1 MHSFKKLFLLFFC
14 LCTSTILVAQESIV
28 KVKHASDFTITG
40 DGSNAAWN
48 NAAWNTI
55 TQRSSAVLKKENS
68 VDAPN
73 VAESYYDIV
82 YVDDYT
88 RDKVGGWKMLNTGEQ
103 IEIYRQRQI
112 KFTTPKAGYYKL
124 STVTGEAPITEM
136 WVDVR

>member
-1 MHSFKKLFLLFFC
+1 MND
-14 LCTSTILVAQESIV
+14 SISETYFV
-28 KVKHASDFTITG
+28 FMPSDYRVNDKWVERWEYFGEYDIKHPYHGIDFIYH
-40 DGSNAAWN
+40 
-48 NAAWNTI
+48 
-55 TQRSSAVLKKENS
+55 RAVLKKENS